1 MHVILLA
8 SPPQK
13 RNWKKVTYAAAISA
27 CENRIAWE
35 AALVLLDDAKRD
47 LASLILGDKDVEV
60 RLSKQSV
67 KCFQEENKLQ
77 AKSNYFIWRWE
88 EAITHLN
95 VKESIFCL

>member
-1 MHVILLA
+1 MHSTLLI
-8 SPPQK
+8 SPLK
-13 RNWKKVTYAAAISA
+13 KETEKVTYAAAISA

-60 RLSKQSV
+60 RLSKQCV

-77 AKSNYFIWRWE
+77 AKSTFYEDGRGPLL
-88 EAITHLN
+88 T
-95 VKESIFCL
+95 